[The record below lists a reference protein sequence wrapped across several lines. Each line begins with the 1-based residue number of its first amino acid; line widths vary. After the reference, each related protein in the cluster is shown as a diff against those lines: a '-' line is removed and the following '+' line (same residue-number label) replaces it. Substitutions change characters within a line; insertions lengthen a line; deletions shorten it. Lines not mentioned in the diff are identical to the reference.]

1 MSDERPEFLR
11 VGLRRRGVSVRL
23 RLRWDRS
30 PQTCWAVCRRLP
42 VDDQIWHAKY
52 AHNEV
57 YALVPAWEADP
68 PLEWACAYPGPG
80 DLMYIPHPPGLL
92 AREEGRRLVDLA
104 YFYERGNNLYGPF
117 GPAIGSI
124 FATMTAVEDV
134 EAMAAACHDVWFSGA
149 RDEHLFIE
157 AE

>member
-1 MSDERPEFLR
+1 MSEEMPAFVR
-11 VGLRRRGVSVRL
+11 VGLRRRGVAVRL
-23 RLRWDRS
+23 KLRWERS
-30 PQTCWAVCRRLP
+30 PRTCAAVCRRLP
-42 VDDQIWHAKY
+42 VADQVWHAKY

-92 AREEGRRLVDLA
+92 PGGEAGRLVDLA

-124 FATMTAVEDV
+124 FATMTSVEEV
-134 EAMAAACHDVWFSGA
+134 EAMAAACQDVWFAGA
-149 RDEHLFIE
+149 RDEQLVIE
-157 AE
+157 PA